1 MKYFTIQELTES
13 QQAKELGIENIP
25 DKNSISNLKI
35 LVERVLDPAREKYGK
50 PIFVN
55 SGYRSEELN
64 DAVRGAKN
72 SQHLKGEAVDITT
85 GSFGGN
91 KILFDILKNL
101 CFDQLIDE
109 KNLSWIHV
117 SYSKNNRNQIL
128 KLQL

>member
-13 QQAKELGIENIP
+13 QQGKKLGVKNIP
-25 DKNSISNLKI
+25 DENSISNLKT

-55 SGYRSEELN
+55 SGYRSKELN
-64 DAVRGAKN
+64 DAVKGSKN
-72 SQHLKGEAVDITT
+72 SQHLKGEAADIDT
-85 GSFGGN
+85 GSFGEN
-91 KILFDILKNL
+91 KILFEILKEFQ
-101 CFDQLIDE
+101 FDQLIDE

-128 KLQL
+128 KL